1 MPAWLL
7 KNTSHA
13 IFQLIDWLP
22 LLLET
27 TGKRCW
33 DLLPNSIKNS
43 ASLKEFKTKIKGN
56 PNSQDI
62 LNWII
67 QILHYYY
74 RKQHKNIE
82 NSQIIKQNLVIALP
96 FSLFTVACTSFI
108 FLVAEFFQFLNTV
121 LCKITQNFKSNNW
134 SFVKYIV
141 LFFGLKMVFSKLSL
155 ANITSCINSHVYS
168 NFNLCYFM
176 SSTKYRT

>member
-27 TGKRCW
+27 TGKRWW

-74 RKQHKNIE
+74 RKQHKNIK
-82 NSQIIKQNLVIALP
+82 NSQISEQNVVISLCLSLFLLRLALP
-96 FSLFTVACTSFI
+96 SPSSTAG
-108 FLVAEFFQFLNTV
+108 FFQFLNTV
-121 LCKITQNFKSNNW
+121 LREFQTSQVIIRTVC
-134 SFVKYIV
+134 SFVFWFENDFHQVKP
-141 LFFGLKMVFSKLSL
+141 S
-155 ANITSCINSHVYS
+155 
-168 NFNLCYFM
+168 
-176 SSTKYRT
+176 